1 MVADGGPGRY
11 RVDGPTPSPAVV
23 AALAAWCAERGVLI
37 VELRT
42 GGGTLEE
49 RYLEL
54 TGAAGDDPQDAAP

>member
-1 MVADGGPGRY
+1 MTG
-11 RVDGPTPSPAVV
+11 
-23 AALAAWCAERGVLI
+23 LLL

-54 TGAAGDDPQDAAP
+54 IGSEAAEDGDEDVPSATARSSKDGKDCYSPRDFRPKERSRSHR